1 MSNLTDT
8 AHLSDKWSL
17 PTFMTYQLCFLV
29 VLGDVC
35 ILMETEDLGEG
46 VNGEGP
52 NVVNVALVGTL
63 LRSIVQTTGGESSER
78 EGHTMD

>member
-1 MSNLTDT
+1 
-8 AHLSDKWSL
+8 
-17 PTFMTYQLCFLV
+17 MTYQLCFLG
-29 VLGDVC
+29 VLGDGCV
-35 ILMETEDLGEG
+35 LMETEDLRKG

-63 LRSIVQTTGGESSER
+63 LRSIVQTTGGESTER

>member
-1 MSNLTDT
+1 
-8 AHLSDKWSL
+8 
-17 PTFMTYQLCFLV
+17 MTYQLCFLV

-35 ILMETEDLGEG
+35 VLMETEDFRKG

-78 EGHTMD
+78 EGHTMDYCQSSLNS

>member
-8 AHLSDKWSL
+8 AHLSDNWSL

-35 ILMETEDLGEG
+35 VLMETEDLGER